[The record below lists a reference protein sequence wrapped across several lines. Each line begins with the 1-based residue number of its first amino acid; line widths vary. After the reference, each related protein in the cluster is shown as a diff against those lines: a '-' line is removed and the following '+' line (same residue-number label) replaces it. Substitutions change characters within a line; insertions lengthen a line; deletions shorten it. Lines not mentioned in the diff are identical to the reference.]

1 MKSTPLGGGRGIL
14 PIFGRASLPRSISV
28 LVCLVAS
35 SLAEGLGLAS
45 ALPLLALATDQ
56 QATAET
62 QAPAVTTA
70 VLSALAFV
78 NLPPSIYLL
87 AGMVLAGFI
96 LKAVLNLAAMSYVG
110 YVVAEVA
117 TSFRTRLIDAL
128 LAARWGYFTRQPVG
142 RFTNA
147 IANDAARGAE
157 AYNFVATMLAVAIQL
172 VVYLILALFVSWE
185 VCLTSLVLGTVMS
198 VCSTR
203 LVRITRRAGRKQTR
217 QTRALITRLSD
228 TLVGLKPMKA
238 MARHVQIGRLF
249 DLDVSKLNRALR
261 RQVLSKALLRNFQ
274 DVIQATFMVAAFVVA
289 VTIWHLPITEIIVL
303 AVILQKTSGQFGKLQ
318 QQYQEA
324 QQRESAYWAM
334 EEIIAEAI
342 AAREPRG
349 PDKVP
354 TLTRGCRFEGVSF
367 AYGDRPVLE
376 NISLFIPAGRVT
388 TITGLSGAGK
398 TTIADLL
405 LGLYRPT
412 AGAISIDDL
421 SLDFVDLERWR
432 GMVGYVPQDVILLHD
447 SVAKNVTLGDPS
459 FGPDAV
465 ETALKAAGAW
475 DFVRQIPDGIS
486 SIVGERGTLLSGG
499 QRQRIAVAR
508 ALVHRP
514 KLLILDEATS
524 ALDPATEAAIC
535 DNLRELSRDTGLTIL
550 AISHQPAWVAAAD
563 EVYRLADRRVVEPEL
578 RPAAIRAS

>member
-1 MKSTPLGGGRGIL
+1 MKSKPLGGGRGIL
-14 PIFGRASLPRSISV
+14 PIFGRASLARSISV

-56 QATAET
+56 QAAAGTPT
-62 QAPAVTTA
+62 SAVTRA

-78 NLPPSIYLL
+78 NLPASIYLL
-87 AGMVLAGFI
+87 AGMVLTGFV
-96 LKAVLNLAAMSYVG
+96 LKAVLNLIAMSYVG

-185 VCLTSLVLGTVMS
+185 VCLTALVLGIVMS

-228 TLVGLKPMKA
+228 TLTGLKPMKA

-261 RQVLSKALLRNFQ
+261 RQVLSKALLRNLQ

-349 PDKVP
+349 ADKVP
-354 TLTRGCRFEGVSF
+354 TLARGCRFEGVSF

-412 AGAISIDDL
+412 AGAISIDEL
-421 SLDFVDLERWR
+421 SLDLVDLERWR

-447 SVAKNVTLGDPS
+447 SVAKNVTLGDPG

-535 DNLRELSRDTGLTIL
+535 DNLRQLSRETGLTIL